1 MNILSYEVSTR
12 RGQGH
17 SGEKNA
23 QAQQALDAD
32 RWYQLTS
39 VLDGAAGTLTFFIDG
54 QEVASTETSLQ
65 PQSIT
70 DQSLNTIGRAPYPD
84 PLFKGEVATFRVWDR
99 PLDAQEIET
108 LANEDAQLHTEDH
121 EAAAQRILDD
131 ISDLRFDDTTHRLP
145 TFSGNVN
152 WESDDP
158 RVEIVDNVAHVDLPN
173 EAGETAALKAMVTV
187 RGITQT
193 RTIDAE
199 LVPAGGSDDAFGY
212 LMVHF
217 VEDSN
222 GYAEKIYLSISRG
235 DNPEQWDILNAGEP
249 ILASHLG
256 TTGVRDPY
264 LTQDPNTGTW
274 YIVATDLRVFGGDT
288 GSGQCESWCHW
299 SSQGSTKLN
308 IWESDDLV
316 HWSDQRQIDVRLDAD
331 GEPQAELGMAWAP
344 EATWEPNFY
353 GEGEGAFVVYWSSN
367 MYESEDHTGDSYS
380 RVLWAA
386 TTDFT
391 QDTWEYGG
399 VMIDTDG
406 NAIDTTVLKND
417 GNVYRAMKDNSFGD
431 GIYME
436 RSSDDEWWLEDADWE
451 TIPTKIGAG
460 WADNKPGGVEGPA
473 GFKRNDSDHWYLY
486 VDVIPTI
493 GYRPMETDDL
503 DAGWEE
509 LHSSEFEMAPSTKHG
524 GIVSLNRSEYDAIRT
539 ADSQSLVSDTVGPF
553 NFDENATTDEVRAA
567 LPSTVEVELAY
578 GRGTVERG
586 VTWDVPDEFERGTTA
601 VRGIVDTIGANNND
615 WVGEDGDTDWDEAN
629 KEPRSATALE
639 VSAQIIVAEADAL
652 SMEVAD
658 KELILQE
665 HDSNGDYRLFKGQ
678 LPEVT
683 VLDGRDSDQI
693 PEGVFWYTLG
703 QAEDFTGPE
712 TVSAAHLGWEPA
724 VLQETD
730 HDEVFAGERI
740 ETLLSAANDD
750 DGVGLAGQ
758 ELLAMAFDSIVANGV
773 GIAWN
778 ADADVFFTVP
788 NDTEPGIYTSE
799 LTLSLWEGE
808 YQSSDA
814 QDQLQEAQITVTAEI
829 LDEDDNGNG
838 EEPGDGE
845 DPGEEPGN
853 GDGTDA
859 DGDGTPG
866 ADDDATAG
874 DDNDIGTGALPRT
887 GAHIAITIA
896 LAALLLAAGTT
907 IVRRGRKV
915 ESK

>member
-567 LPSTVEVELAY
+567 LPSTVEVELSY

-658 KELILQE
+658 NELILQE
-665 HDSNGDYRLFKGQ
+665 HDSDGDYRLFTGQ

-683 VLDGRDSDQI
+683 VLDGRDGDQI

-703 QAEDFTGPE
+703 QAEDFTGPA
-712 TVSAAHLGWEPA
+712 TVSAANLGWEPA
-724 VLQETD
+724 V
-730 HDEVFAGERI
+730 FAG
-740 ETLLSAANDD
+740 S
-750 DGVGLAGQ
+750 
-758 ELLAMAFDSIVANGV
+758 
-773 GIAWN
+773 
-778 ADADVFFTVP
+778 
-788 NDTEPGIYTSE
+788 
-799 LTLSLWEGE
+799 
-808 YQSSDA
+808 
-814 QDQLQEAQITVTAEI
+814 
-829 LDEDDNGNG
+829 
-838 EEPGDGE
+838 
-845 DPGEEPGN
+845 
-853 GDGTDA
+853 
-859 DGDGTPG
+859 
-866 ADDDATAG
+866 
-874 DDNDIGTGALPRT
+874 
-887 GAHIAITIA
+887 
-896 LAALLLAAGTT
+896 
-907 IVRRGRKV
+907 
-915 ESK
+915 